1 MLGMESDAEFRP
13 GRGGSGSGVEGGGGE
28 EPLFPVKSEFTLK
41 SEDDDLGWLEVGED
55 VLGEYVAAVD
65 SFAGEAEV
73 VIGGGEDD
81 DND

>member
-1 MLGMESDAEFRP
+1 
-13 GRGGSGSGVEGGGGE
+13 
-28 EPLFPVKSEFTLK
+28 LFPVKSEFTLK